1 MDVFSE
7 QNQLEENEKD
17 RMQEIQEE
25 LETIWHMEET
35 KAKQRSRD
43 RHIKE
48 GDKNIAYFQAI
59 FNQKR
64 RKKSIAALHGDND
77 LVTNNKN
84 MLKLVVEFYK
94 KLFAHEEKL
103 DIHLDSS
110 FWEVEDLITEE
121 ENDILVAPFSEE
133 EIREAIFGS
142 YADGAPG
149 PDGFPFLFYQKFW
162 TVIKYDF
169 MKLVRKFESGDL
181 DINRLNY
188 VILTLL
194 PKEPDATDL

>member
-1 MDVFSE
+1 MPTSKPSATKK
-7 QNQLEENEKD
+7 EE
-17 RMQEIQEE
+17 
-25 LETIWHMEET
+25 
-35 KAKQRSRD
+35 
-43 RHIKE
+43 
-48 GDKNIAYFQAI
+48 
-59 FNQKR
+59 
-64 RKKSIAALHGDND
+64 KKSIAALQGDNG
-77 LVTNNKN
+77 LVTNNKD
-84 MLKLVVEFYK
+84 MLKLAVEFYN
-94 KLFAHEEKL
+94 KLFGHEEKL
-103 DIHLDSS
+103 DIHLYGS

-121 ENDILVAPFSEE
+121 ENDLLVAPFSEE

-162 TVIKYDF
+162 TVIKDDF

-194 PKEPDATDL
+194 PKEPDATDLKKIQTYCSY